1 MLSIKHLLDILE
13 NAKNVEALLVR
24 SKNINVV
31 VCSPIID
38 YWGCLDT
45 LEDPSLCELTLAYK
59 KIAPIKQLQFKEVHL
74 QQGSHSLKA
83 QPFKCIVNI
92 LKPWLP
98 NKSQED
104 LTPY

>member
-31 VCSPIID
+31 VCSPIIN
-38 YWGCLDT
+38 YSGRLDS
-45 LEDPSLCELTLAYK
+45 LEDPSLCEFILTYK
-59 KIAPIKQLQFKEVHL
+59 KVAPIKELQFKEIHL

-92 LKPWLP
+92 SRP
-98 NKSQED
+98 
-104 LTPY
+104 

>member
-38 YWGCLDT
+38 YSGHLDS
-45 LEDPSLCELTLAYK
+45 LEDPSLCEFILTYK
-59 KIAPIKQLQFKEVHL
+59 KLLPSKN
-74 QQGSHSLKA
+74 SNLKRFTFNKV
-83 QPFKCIVNI
+83 PT
-92 LKPWLP
+92 LSRP
-98 NKSQED
+98 NLLNALSTFLDASYQIYHKKI
-104 LTPY
+104 